1 MTVMMQKAYC
11 PTLLGMAVRLLDVL
25 YNKRFLLQINHII
38 HNSLIRSNKVETI
51 NFLKFRS
58 RTE

>member
-38 HNSLIRSNKVETI
+38 YKFTYKV
-51 NFLKFRS
+51 
-58 RTE
+58 